1 MATPT
6 DLARGEALHGLR
18 DHVATPVALPGEP
31 GYERCTPWNVA
42 APVTPAAVV
51 LATSAEDV
59 AGTVRF
65 AAAHGYTVTV
75 QATGHGAVGVG
86 PDTILVQTSAKKHCA
101 VDALNRTARVG
112 AGARWQDVL
121 DAATPHGLAP
131 LCGSAPGVGVVGYL
145 TGGGIGPL
153 VRTVGLSSD
162 HVRAFDV
169 VTGEGTLLRATPE
182 ENADLFWG
190 LRGGKATLGIVTKVD
205 IDLLSISEFYGGA
218 VYFDGADAAAV
229 LHAWRGWCEGLPE
242 TVNTSIAVQQLPPL
256 PGVPEP
262 LAGRMTVAVRY
273 TAVGDLVEAER
284 LLAPM
289 RAAATAVLDTV
300 GVLPYAAI
308 GAVHADPV
316 DPMPINEDQA
326 LLSELPAEAVDA
338 LLALVGPGSGSPQVI
353 VELRLLGGA
362 LAREPQAPQ
371 RVLPSRRGVLARGD
385 RRPRPGDRGDGGRS
399 CGGGDPRGRAVG
411 DRRADAELRA
421 VLRPGPAGAGLHR
434 RHPALAGRAGGSVRP
449 GPGAGHRPRD
459 PRHVA
464 CRECACRCATQRQY
478 VGKCARSWPAR
489 CPEQAIWMR
498 CGRMGNLAFTIAGW
512 SSSVARWAHNPEVAG
527 SNPVPATR

>member
-1 MATPT
+1 MTVPT
-6 DLARGEALHGLR
+6 DLSRDEALRTLR
-18 DHVATPVALPGEP
+18 DQVATHVALPGEP
-31 GYERCTPWNVA
+31 GYERCVPWNVA

-65 AAAHGYTVTV
+65 AATHGFTVAV

-86 PDTILVQTSAKKHCA
+86 PGTILVLTAAMKHCE
-101 VDALNRTARVG
+101 VDVLNRTVRVG
-112 AGARWQDVL
+112 AGARWQDVI
-121 DAATPHGLAP
+121 DVAAPHGLAP

-153 VRTVGLSSD
+153 VRTAGLSSD

-169 VTGEGTLLRATPE
+169 VTGEGRLLRATPD

-190 LRGGKATLGIVTKVD
+190 LRGGKATLGIVTAVEM
-205 IDLLSISEFYGGA
+205 DLLPIPEFYGGA
-218 VYFDGADAAAV
+218 VFFDGAATAEV
-229 LHAWRGWCEGLPE
+229 LHAWRAWSVGLPE

-273 TAVGDLVEAER
+273 TAVGDFADAER

-289 RAAATAVLDTV
+289 RAAATPILDSV

-326 LLSELPAEAVDA
+326 LLSELPAEAIDA
-338 LLALVGPGSGSPQVI
+338 LLAVAGPGSGSPQVL

-362 LAREPQAPQ
+362 LAREPQHRSAFCHRDAAFSLAVIGAPMPENAAVVVEHARAVTAAVAPWATGGQ
-371 RVLPSRRGVLARGD
+371 MPNFAPSYDPARPARVYNQDTLHWLAALADRYDPAGVLATGQVIRT
-385 RRPRPGDRGDGGRS
+385 PR
-399 CGGGDPRGRAVG
+399 
-411 DRRADAELRA
+411 
-421 VLRPGPAGAGLHR
+421 
-434 RHPALAGRAGGSVRP
+434 
-449 GPGAGHRPRD
+449 
-459 PRHVA
+459 
-464 CRECACRCATQRQY
+464 
-478 VGKCARSWPAR
+478 
-489 CPEQAIWMR
+489 
-498 CGRMGNLAFTIAGW
+498 
-512 SSSVARWAHNPEVAG
+512 
-527 SNPVPATR
+527 